1 MAHPYWTRSILF
13 RRYHRLPSGIS
24 LWSETCR
31 STETMHEVEMNR
43 SPAFA
48 VYGDLFKKCVD
59 DAEDKVGKDD
69 LVVQGSA
76 DNVGPDL

>member
-1 MAHPYWTRSILF
+1 
-13 RRYHRLPSGIS
+13 
-24 LWSETCR
+24 
-31 STETMHEVEMNR
+31 MNR
-43 SPAFA
+43 CPALA
-48 VYGDLFKKCVD
+48 VYGDLFNKCVD